1 MFLVATIVGVAL
13 GYAYAGF
20 VGRRFGLKNW
30 RRWMLLTPFWVL
42 AVAMT
47 IALQAV
53 NMSDPAPQAIQAFA
67 FASLAE
73 TVLDSL
79 RALRRPHIPRR
90 DANVAPRR

>member
-1 MFLVATIVGVAL
+1 MFLLATIVGVAL

-20 VGRRFGLKNW
+20 VGRHFGLKDW
-30 RRWMLLTPFWVL
+30 RRWTLLTPFWVL

-73 TVLDSL
+73 TALNSL
-79 RALRRPHIPRR
+79 RALRRSRIPGR
-90 DANVAPRR
+90 DGNVAARR